1 MTYPF
6 ERGIQLA
13 KNNKNNKK
21 IESIQKKL
29 ENGELTKNE
38 DALFINNP
46 DYFLTFSDLEIS
58 DGIDIIENIMVLSNN
73 YISFNRQ
80 NETEPLTDVELM
92 EITEEY
98 KENNSIEG
106 GYICQSFD
114 KIDFIVNSY
123 NDITVITVISNDL
136 EIHDFYNDL
145 KVVNSWK
152 GFSNAKLNLGQIIL
166 LNHAFS
172 PKLLIQLYKVATKQ
186 KAKFFESLHL
196 PAHINYISNN
206 EDFLVIAS
214 NLPEET
220 LDQDYIMEIG
230 LDITNMEYE
239 DDEIDLNEFIERIED
254 AVVISCEDALKKI
267 NLSAGI
273 LDYLVSE
280 GIQIG
285 DMIEVGMSLL
295 ENVEETDELKDKL
308 EKQLLKS
315 ISDKNITAL
324 LMGAIRM
331 EEDFKKGRVREI
343 NLSEKLIHF
352 YPDELIGA
360 TIANQIAGTK
370 GLLNFRRYSE
380 NKPGILYGLGPIL
393 SNAFA
398 GLIAAC
404 MTKILEE

>member
-1 MTYPF
+1 M
-6 ERGIQLA
+6 A
-13 KNNKNNKK
+13 KKNKNIKEIK
-21 IESIQKKL
+21 SIKSKL
-29 ENGELTKNE
+29 ANGELIKNE
-38 DALFINNP
+38 DALYINNP
-46 DYFLTFSDLEIS
+46 DYFLTFSDLEVS
-58 DGIDIIENIMVLSNN
+58 DGIDIIENIMVLSDD
-73 YISFNRQ
+73 YISFNRE
-80 NETEPLTDVELM
+80 NEDDALTDVELM

-98 KENNSIEG
+98 KEEKAIEG

-114 KIDFIVNSY
+114 KIDYIINNY
-123 NDITVITVISNDL
+123 DDITVITVISNDL
-136 EIHDFYNDL
+136 EVQDFYNEL

-166 LNHAFS
+166 LDHAFS
-172 PKLLIQLYKVATKQ
+172 PKLLIQLYKIATKQ

-196 PAHINYISNN
+196 PSHINNISNN
-206 EDFLVIAS
+206 EDFLVIGS

-239 DDEIDLNEFIERIED
+239 DDEIDLDEFIERIED
-254 AVVISCEDALKKI
+254 AVIISCEDALEKI
-267 NLSAGI
+267 NLNTGI

-285 DMIEVGMSLL
+285 ELIEVGMSLL
-295 ENVEETDELKDKL
+295 ENMEPTDELKEKL
-308 EKQLLKS
+308 EKQLLES
-315 ISDKNITAL
+315 ISDRNINAL
-324 LMGAIRM
+324 IIGAIRM

-343 NLSEKLIHF
+343 NLNEKLVHF
-352 YPDELIGA
+352 YPDALIGA

-370 GLLNFRRYSE
+370 GVLNFRRYSE

-398 GLIAAC
+398 GLIGGC
-404 MTKILEE
+404 MTKILE

>member
-1 MTYPF
+1 M
-6 ERGIQLA
+6 A
-13 KNNKNNKK
+13 KKNKNIKEIKSIKNK
-21 IESIQKKL
+21 L
-29 ENGELTKNE
+29 VNGELIKSE
-38 DALFINNP
+38 DALYINNP

-73 YISFNRQ
+73 YIDFNRASED
-80 NETEPLTDVELM
+80 ETLTDVELM

-98 KENNSIEG
+98 KEKNDIDG

-114 KIDFIVNSY
+114 KISHIINSY
-123 NDITVITVISNDL
+123 DDITVITVISNDL
-136 EIHDFYNDL
+136 EVQDFYNGL

-152 GFSNAKLNLGQIIL
+152 GFDNAKIDFGHIIL

-172 PKLLIQLYKVATKQ
+172 PKLLIQLYKIATKQ

-196 PAHINYISNN
+196 PIHINNILNN
-206 EDFLVIAS
+206 KDFLVIAS

-239 DDEIDLNEFIERIED
+239 DDEIDLDEFIQRIED
-254 AVVISCEDALKKI
+254 AVTISSEDALEKI
-267 NLSAGI
+267 GLNVGI
-273 LDYLVSE
+273 LDYLVSK
-280 GIQIG
+280 GILIG
-285 DMIEVGMSLL
+285 DLIEVGISLL
-295 ENVEETDELKDKL
+295 ENMEATDELKDKL

-315 ISDKNITAL
+315 MKDKNINAL
-324 LMGAIRM
+324 LIGAIRM
-331 EEDFKKGRVREI
+331 EEDFRKGRVREI
-343 NLSEKLIHF
+343 NLNEKLIHF

-370 GLLNFRRYSE
+370 AVLNFRRYSKE
-380 NKPGILYGLGPIL
+380 KPGILYGLGPIL
-393 SNAFA
+393 SNTFA
-398 GLIAAC
+398 GLIAGS

>member
-1 MTYPF
+1 M
-6 ERGIQLA
+6 A
-13 KNNKNNKK
+13 KKNKNIKEIK
-21 IESIQKKL
+21 SIKSKL
-29 ENGELTKNE
+29 VNGELIKNE
-38 DALFINNP
+38 DALYINNP
-46 DYFLTFSDLEIS
+46 DYFLKFSDLEIS
-58 DGIDIIENIMVLSNN
+58 DGIDIIENIMVLSDN
-73 YISFNRQ
+73 YISFNRE
-80 NETEPLTDVELM
+80 NESETLTDVELM

-98 KENNSIEG
+98 KENNAIEG

-114 KIDFIVNSY
+114 KIEHIINAYD
-123 NDITVITVISNDL
+123 DITVITVISNDL
-136 EIHDFYNDL
+136 EVQDFHNEL

-152 GFSNAKLNLGQIIL
+152 GFGNAKLDFGQIIL

-172 PKLLIQLYKVATKQ
+172 PKLLIQLYKIATKQ

-196 PAHINYISNN
+196 PIHINNILNN
-206 EDFLVIAS
+206 KDFLVIAS

-239 DDEIDLNEFIERIED
+239 DDDIDLDEFIERIED
-254 AVVISCEDALKKI
+254 AVIIGCEDALEKI
-267 NLSAGI
+267 NLNMGI

-280 GIQIG
+280 GILIG
-285 DMIEVGMSLL
+285 DLIEVGMSLL
-295 ENVEETDELKDKL
+295 ENAEPTDELKESL

-315 ISDKNITAL
+315 ISDRNINAL

-331 EEDFKKGRVREI
+331 EEDFQKGRVREI
-343 NLSEKLIHF
+343 NLNEKLIHF

-370 GLLNFRRYSE
+370 ALLNFRRYSKE
-380 NKPGILYGLGPIL
+380 KPGILYGLGPVL
-393 SNAFA
+393 SNTFA
-398 GLIAAC
+398 GLIAGC

>member
-1 MTYPF
+1 M
-6 ERGIQLA
+6 A
-13 KNNKNNKK
+13 KKNKNIKEIK
-21 IESIQKKL
+21 SIKSKL
-29 ENGELTKNE
+29 VNGELIKNE
-38 DALFINNP
+38 DALYINNP

-58 DGIDIIENIMVLSNN
+58 DGIDIIENIMVLSDN
-73 YISFNRQ
+73 YISFNRE
-80 NETEPLTDVELM
+80 NESETLTDVELM

-98 KENNSIEG
+98 KENNAIEG

-114 KIDFIVNSY
+114 KIEHIINAYD
-123 NDITVITVISNDL
+123 DITVITVISNDL
-136 EIHDFYNDL
+136 EVQDFHNEL

-152 GFSNAKLNLGQIIL
+152 GFGNAKLDFGQIIL

-172 PKLLIQLYKVATKQ
+172 PKLLIQLYKIATKQ

-196 PAHINYISNN
+196 PIHINNILNN
-206 EDFLVIAS
+206 KDFLVIAS

-239 DDEIDLNEFIERIED
+239 DDDIDLDEFIERIED
-254 AVVISCEDALKKI
+254 AVIIGCEDALEKI
-267 NLSAGI
+267 NLNMGI

-280 GIQIG
+280 GILIG
-285 DMIEVGMSLL
+285 DLIEVGMSLL
-295 ENVEETDELKDKL
+295 ENAEPTDELKESL

-315 ISDKNITAL
+315 ISDRNINAL

-331 EEDFKKGRVREI
+331 EEDFQKGRVREI
-343 NLSEKLIHF
+343 NLNEKLIHF

-370 GLLNFRRYSE
+370 ALLNFRRYSKE
-380 NKPGILYGLGPIL
+380 KPGILYGLGPVL
-393 SNAFA
+393 SNTFA
-398 GLIAAC
+398 GLIAGC

>member
-1 MTYPF
+1 M
-6 ERGIQLA
+6 A
-13 KNNKNNKK
+13 KKNKNIKEIK
-21 IESIQKKL
+21 SIKSKL
-29 ENGELTKNE
+29 ANGELIKNE
-38 DALFINNP
+38 DALYINNP
-46 DYFLTFSDLEIS
+46 DYFLTFSDLEVS
-58 DGIDIIENIMVLSNN
+58 DGIDIIENIMVLSDD
-73 YISFNRQ
+73 YISFNRE
-80 NETEPLTDVELM
+80 NEDDALTDVELM

-98 KENNSIEG
+98 KEEKAIEG

-114 KIDFIVNSY
+114 KIDYIINNY
-123 NDITVITVISNDL
+123 DDITVITVIANDL
-136 EIHDFYNDL
+136 EVQDFYKEL

-166 LNHAFS
+166 LDHAFS
-172 PKLLIQLYKVATKQ
+172 PKLLIQLYKIATKQ

-196 PAHINYISNN
+196 PAHINNISNN
-206 EDFLVIAS
+206 EDFLVIGS

-239 DDEIDLNEFIERIED
+239 DDEIDLDEFIERIED
-254 AVVISCEDALKKI
+254 AVIISCEDALEKV
-267 NLSAGI
+267 NLNTGI

-285 DMIEVGMSLL
+285 EMIEVGMSLL
-295 ENVEETDELKDKL
+295 ENMEPTDELKEKL
-308 EKQLLKS
+308 EKQLLES
-315 ISDKNITAL
+315 ISDRNINAL
-324 LMGAIRM
+324 IIGAIRM

-343 NLSEKLIHF
+343 NLNDKLVHF
-352 YPDELIGA
+352 YPDALIGA

-370 GLLNFRRYSE
+370 GVLNFRRYSE

-398 GLIAAC
+398 GLIGGC
-404 MTKILEE
+404 MTKILE

>member
-1 MTYPF
+1 M
-6 ERGIQLA
+6 A
-13 KNNKNNKK
+13 KKNKNIKEIKSIKNK
-21 IESIQKKL
+21 L
-29 ENGELTKNE
+29 VNGELIKNE
-38 DALFINNP
+38 DALYINNP

-73 YISFNRQ
+73 YIDFNRASED
-80 NETEPLTDVELM
+80 ETLTDVELM

-98 KENNSIEG
+98 KEKNDIDG

-114 KIDFIVNSY
+114 KISHIINSY
-123 NDITVITVISNDL
+123 EDITVITVISNDL
-136 EIHDFYNDL
+136 EVQDFYNGL

-152 GFSNAKLNLGQIIL
+152 GFDNAKIDFGHIIL

-172 PKLLIQLYKVATKQ
+172 PKLLIQLYKIATKQ

-196 PAHINYISNN
+196 PIHINNILNN
-206 EDFLVIAS
+206 KDFLVIAS

-239 DDEIDLNEFIERIED
+239 DDEIDLDEFIQRIED
-254 AVVISCEDALKKI
+254 AVTISSEDALEKI
-267 NLSAGI
+267 GLNVGI
-273 LDYLVSE
+273 LDYLVSK
-280 GIQIG
+280 GILIG
-285 DMIEVGMSLL
+285 DLIEVGISLL
-295 ENVEETDELKDKL
+295 ENMEATDELKDKL

-315 ISDKNITAL
+315 MKDKNINAL
-324 LMGAIRM
+324 LIGAIRM
-331 EEDFKKGRVREI
+331 EEDFRKGRVREI
-343 NLSEKLIHF
+343 NLNEKLIHF

-370 GLLNFRRYSE
+370 AVLNFRRYSKE
-380 NKPGILYGLGPIL
+380 KPGILYGLGPIL
-393 SNAFA
+393 SNTFA
-398 GLIAAC
+398 GLIAGS

>member
-1 MTYPF
+1 M
-6 ERGIQLA
+6 A
-13 KNNKNNKK
+13 KKNKNIKEIK
-21 IESIQKKL
+21 SIKSKL
-29 ENGELTKNE
+29 ANGELIKNE
-38 DALFINNP
+38 DALYINNP
-46 DYFLTFSDLEIS
+46 DYFLTFSDLEVS
-58 DGIDIIENIMVLSNN
+58 DGIDIIENIMVLSDD
-73 YISFNRQ
+73 YISFNRE
-80 NETEPLTDVELM
+80 NEDDALTDVELM

-98 KENNSIEG
+98 KEEKAIEG

-114 KIDFIVNSY
+114 KIDYIINNY
-123 NDITVITVISNDL
+123 DDITVITVISNDL
-136 EIHDFYNDL
+136 EVQDFYNEL

-166 LNHAFS
+166 LDHAFS
-172 PKLLIQLYKVATKQ
+172 PKLLIQLYKIATKQ

-196 PAHINYISNN
+196 PSHINNISNN
-206 EDFLVIAS
+206 EDFLVIGS

-239 DDEIDLNEFIERIED
+239 DDEIDLDEFIERIED
-254 AVVISCEDALKKI
+254 AVIISCEDALEKI
-267 NLSAGI
+267 NLNTGI

-285 DMIEVGMSLL
+285 ELIEVGMSLL
-295 ENVEETDELKDKL
+295 ENMEPTDELKDKL
-308 EKQLLKS
+308 EKQLLES
-315 ISDKNITAL
+315 ISDRNINAL
-324 LMGAIRM
+324 IIGAIRM

-343 NLSEKLIHF
+343 NLNEKLVHF
-352 YPDELIGA
+352 YPDALIGA

-370 GLLNFRRYSE
+370 GVLNFRRYSE

-398 GLIAAC
+398 GLIGGC
-404 MTKILEE
+404 MTKILE

>member
-1 MTYPF
+1 M
-6 ERGIQLA
+6 A
-13 KNNKNNKK
+13 KKNKNIKEIK
-21 IESIQKKL
+21 SIKSKL
-29 ENGELTKNE
+29 VNGELIKNE
-38 DALFINNP
+38 DALYINNP

-58 DGIDIIENIMVLSNN
+58 DGIDIIENIMVLSDN
-73 YISFNRQ
+73 YISFNRE
-80 NETEPLTDVELM
+80 NENDTLTDVELM

-98 KENNSIEG
+98 KENNAIEG

-114 KIDFIVNSY
+114 KIEHIINAYD
-123 NDITVITVISNDL
+123 DITVITVISNDL
-136 EIHDFYNDL
+136 EVQDFHNEL

-152 GFSNAKLNLGQIIL
+152 GFENAKLDFGQIIL

-172 PKLLIQLYKVATKQ
+172 PKLLIQLYKIATKQ

-196 PAHINYISNN
+196 PIHINNILNN
-206 EDFLVIAS
+206 KDFLVIAS

-239 DDEIDLNEFIERIED
+239 DDDIDLDEFIERIED
-254 AVVISCEDALKKI
+254 AVVIGCEDALEKI
-267 NLSAGI
+267 NLNMGI

-280 GIQIG
+280 GILIG
-285 DMIEVGMSLL
+285 DLIEVGMSLL
-295 ENVEETDELKDKL
+295 ENAEPTDELKEKL

-315 ISDKNITAL
+315 ISDRNINAL
-324 LMGAIRM
+324 IMGAIRM
-331 EEDFKKGRVREI
+331 EEDFQKGRVREI
-343 NLSEKLIHF
+343 NLNEKLIHF

-370 GLLNFRRYSE
+370 ALLNFRRYSKE
-380 NKPGILYGLGPIL
+380 KPGILYGLGPVL
-393 SNAFA
+393 SNTFA
-398 GLIAAC
+398 GLIAGC

>member
-1 MTYPF
+1 M
-6 ERGIQLA
+6 A
-13 KNNKNNKK
+13 KKNKNIKEIK
-21 IESIQKKL
+21 SIKSKL
-29 ENGELTKNE
+29 ANGELIKNE
-38 DALFINNP
+38 DALYINNP
-46 DYFLTFSDLEIS
+46 DYFLTFSDLEVS
-58 DGIDIIENIMVLSNN
+58 DGIDIIENIMVLSDD
-73 YISFNRQ
+73 YISFNRE
-80 NETEPLTDVELM
+80 NEDDALTDVELM

-98 KENNSIEG
+98 KEEKAIEG

-114 KIDFIVNSY
+114 KIDYIINNY
-123 NDITVITVISNDL
+123 DDITVITVISNDL
-136 EIHDFYNDL
+136 EVQDFYNEL

-166 LNHAFS
+166 LDHAFS
-172 PKLLIQLYKVATKQ
+172 PKLLIQLYKIATKQ

-196 PAHINYISNN
+196 PSHINNISNN
-206 EDFLVIAS
+206 EDFLVIGS

-239 DDEIDLNEFIERIED
+239 DDEIDLDEFIERIED
-254 AVVISCEDALKKI
+254 AVIISCEDALEKI
-267 NLSAGI
+267 NLNTGI

-285 DMIEVGMSLL
+285 ELIEVGMSIL
-295 ENVEETDELKDKL
+295 ENMEPTDELKDKL
-308 EKQLLKS
+308 EKQLLES
-315 ISDKNITAL
+315 ISDRNINAL
-324 LMGAIRM
+324 IIGAIRM

-343 NLSEKLIHF
+343 NLNEKLVYF
-352 YPDELIGA
+352 YPDALIGA

-370 GLLNFRRYSE
+370 GVLNFRRYSE

-398 GLIAAC
+398 GLIGGC
-404 MTKILEE
+404 MTKILE

>member
-1 MTYPF
+1 M
-6 ERGIQLA
+6 A
-13 KNNKNNKK
+13 KKNKNIKEIK
-21 IESIQKKL
+21 SIKSKL
-29 ENGELTKNE
+29 ANGELIKNE
-38 DALFINNP
+38 DALYINNP
-46 DYFLTFSDLEIS
+46 DYFLTFSDLEVS
-58 DGIDIIENIMVLSNN
+58 DGIDIIENIMVLSDD
-73 YISFNRQ
+73 YISFNRE
-80 NETEPLTDVELM
+80 NEDDALTDVELM

-98 KENNSIEG
+98 KEEKAIEG

-114 KIDFIVNSY
+114 KIDYIINNY
-123 NDITVITVISNDL
+123 DDITVITVISNDL
-136 EIHDFYNDL
+136 EVQDFYNEL

-166 LNHAFS
+166 LDHAFS
-172 PKLLIQLYKVATKQ
+172 PKLLIQLYKIATKQ

-196 PAHINYISNN
+196 PSHINNISNN
-206 EDFLVIAS
+206 EDFLVIGS

-239 DDEIDLNEFIERIED
+239 DDEIDLDEFIERIED
-254 AVVISCEDALKKI
+254 AVIISCEDALEKI
-267 NLSAGI
+267 NLNTGI

-285 DMIEVGMSLL
+285 ELIEVGMSLL
-295 ENVEETDELKDKL
+295 ENMEPTDELKDKL
-308 EKQLLKS
+308 EKQLLES
-315 ISDKNITAL
+315 ISDRNINAL
-324 LMGAIRM
+324 IIGAIRM

-343 NLSEKLIHF
+343 NLNEKLVYF
-352 YPDELIGA
+352 YPDALIGA

-370 GLLNFRRYSE
+370 GVLNFRRYSE

-398 GLIAAC
+398 GLIGGC
-404 MTKILEE
+404 MTKILE